1 PQPGR
6 GRGPRRGLGGG
17 LRRHQPVPAG
27 PRQPDHGQPG
37 RPPPGRARRG
47 RGRRAPRPRPQG
59 RAPGERGARPGPA
72 RGRRRPPGP
81 PAGGTLAGRR
91 AMSEQDRYT
100 PEEWRT
106 LQFAPFWMF
115 SAVIGAYNRF
125 DPRDHQAFFRCL
137 EAATLADGR
146 LRREVLASV
155 LADRERLAE
164 RFRAEQRSIGVGLFQ
179 VDAVLAKAGPD
190 EAVRFKDML
199 VLDIGE
205 GVAR

>member
-1 PQPGR
+1 
-6 GRGPRRGLGGG
+6 
-17 LRRHQPVPAG
+17 
-27 PRQPDHGQPG
+27 
-37 RPPPGRARRG
+37 
-47 RGRRAPRPRPQG
+47 
-59 RAPGERGARPGPA
+59 
-72 RGRRRPPGP
+72 
-81 PAGGTLAGRR
+81 
-91 AMSEQDRYT
+91 MSERDRYT

-137 EAATLADGR
+137 EAAALADGR

-190 EAVRFKDML
+190 EAARFKDML

-205 GVAR
+205 GVARARGRYGTEMSDDDAKAVALAAQLLAADYSPAVD